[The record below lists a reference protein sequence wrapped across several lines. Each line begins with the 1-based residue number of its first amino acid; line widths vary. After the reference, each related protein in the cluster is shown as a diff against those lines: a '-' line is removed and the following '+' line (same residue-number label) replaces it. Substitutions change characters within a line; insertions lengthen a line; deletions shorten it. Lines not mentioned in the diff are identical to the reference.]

1 MIDPFDVPKVA
12 EAVDKEGV
20 KVVANI
26 TTHHH
31 NDHAG
36 GNDAFVGSGI
46 QEAIKL
52 TSGLKVQSTCLWRV
66 QERTSYYEYR
76 RRSPDF

>member
-12 EAVDKEGV
+12 DAVEKEGV

-31 NDHAG
+31 QDHAG
-36 GNDAFVGSGI
+36 GNDTFVCS
-46 QEAIKL
+46 ELRK
-52 TSGLKVQSTCLWRV
+52 
-66 QERTSYYEYR
+66 
-76 RRSPDF
+76 